1 MFERRKLEKYTHE
14 AETGR
19 AAAAAAATNKK
30 ITMGR
35 YNERVVFVFF
45 FFPPFIPRY
54 FLLGSFSL
62 TTS

>member
-19 AAAAAAATNKK
+19 AAAAAKNKK

-35 YNERVVFVFF
+35 YNERFVFV
-45 FFPPFIPRY
+45 FFPPFIPRH

>member
-19 AAAAAAATNKK
+19 AAAATNKK

-35 YNERVVFVFF
+35 YNERVVFVLF